1 MIDLHCHMLPGIDD
15 GARDLASAL
24 AMARLAVA
32 DGIRHTVC
40 TPHIYPGLYEN
51 TVAGIA
57 AATGAFQA
65 ELRSAGIPLSVSY
78 GADIQIVP
86 DLVPGLQ
93 AGRLPTLHGS
103 RYFLFEPPHHIQ
115 PPGML
120 ELIHSAV
127 AAGYVPIITH
137 PERLTWAE
145 GAYGQFAEAA
155 RLGAWIQLTG
165 GSLLGVW
172 GQRVKAFSERFLCD
186 GITHLVASDG
196 HNQSNRSPTLGPARE
211 VLVTLVGEAEAE
223 RLVHERPAAVLA
235 NADPASVTPPAPAPP
250 PRRRWWRLGSAPTKS
265 P

>member
-15 GARDLASAL
+15 GARDLATAL
-24 AMARLAVA
+24 AMAQQAVA

-40 TPHIYPGLYEN
+40 TPHIYPGLYDN
-51 TVAGIA
+51 SVAGIA
-57 AATGAFQA
+57 AATSAFQR
-65 ELRSAGIPLSVSY
+65 ELDTAGIPLRVSY

-86 DLVPGLQ
+86 ELVAGLQ
-93 AGRLPTLHGS
+93 SGQLPTLHGS

-120 ELIHSAV
+120 ELIHSVV
-127 AAGYVPIITH
+127 AARYVPVITH

-145 GAYGQFAEAA
+145 GAYAQFAEAA

-172 GQRVKAFSERFLCD
+172 GPRVKALSERFLQD

-196 HNQSNRSPTLGPARE
+196 HNLSNRTPTLGPARE
-211 VLVTLVGEAEAE
+211 RLVALLGEAEAQ
-223 RLVHERPAAVLA
+223 RLVSERPAAVLA
-235 NADPASVTPPAPAPP
+235 DVPANEVSPPAPAAPA
-250 PRRRWWRLGSAPTKS
+250 PRRRWWFRG
-265 P
+265 